1 MPIVEWLKFIRNQ
14 QNFKFYN
21 IHCSRLD
28 GEVQVTFA
36 TAMDKARAPR
46 KGLQDQV

>member
-28 GEVQVTFA
+28 E
-36 TAMDKARAPR
+36 
-46 KGLQDQV
+46 